1 MDIRFDN
8 DWDLQ
13 PIKGDTGKAYIGIRA
28 DDKVFIKRNTT
39 PMLAALSKEGIT
51 PKLVW
56 TKRVGNGD
64 TLSAQEWLEGRLL
77 TADEIGQRN
86 DVIDVL
92 YHLHHSNS
100 LKDILTKIGGQTR
113 SPQYMLQSYIK
124 ELPTDLANHSFLLLV
139 QDYLTASLPA
149 FHAEEKTVVHGDVH
163 CRNWLVCE
171 NYLYLVDWDSIMFA
185 DPAYDIATV
194 LGHYVPT
201 SLWSRWLVSYGIKP
215 EPAFL
220 EKVYW
225 YALLNLLEEIKKYA
239 LRNETKQMNAAI
251 VQLKRI
257 YRG

>member
-1 MDIRFDN
+1 MDIRIDN

-77 TADEIGQRN
+77 TADEIGERN

-100 LKDILTKIGGQTR
+100 LKDILTKSEDRPDHHDKCSMPIH
-113 SPQYMLQSYIK
+113 MNCLQS
-124 ELPTDLANHSFLLLV
+124 
-139 QDYLTASLPA
+139 
-149 FHAEEKTVVHGDVH
+149 
-163 CRNWLVCE
+163 
-171 NYLYLVDWDSIMFA
+171 
-185 DPAYDIATV
+185 
-194 LGHYVPT
+194 
-201 SLWSRWLVSYGIKP
+201 
-215 EPAFL
+215 
-220 EKVYW
+220 
-225 YALLNLLEEIKKYA
+225 
-239 LRNETKQMNAAI
+239 LRHI
-251 VQLKRI
+251 VF
-257 YRG
+257 